1 MKKYIDT
8 QNNVMIKNAAIKMV
22 KTTNI
27 VKNICTDFTYLKI
40 KTIKYLDVEVST
52 VVMFE
57 EV

>member
-1 MKKYIDT
+1 MKKYIDI